1 MSAQVLRVLFVF
13 GTRPEAIKMAPLILA
28 MEREKDRFEPRVC
41 VTGQHRQMLDQVL
54 NAFEITPEIDL
65 AVMSHDQSL
74 ARLTARVLGALDE
87 VLLRV
92 KPDIVLVQ
100 GDTTTAAASALA
112 AFYRHIQVGHVEAG
126 LRTGDLADPFPEEAN
141 RILIDQLSSFCFA
154 PTDYNR
160 QTLLKEGV
168 KNERIVVTGNTGIDA
183 LFIIRDRVVQKKA
196 ETWQTEFGSAIS
208 DIEDPGKKIVLI
220 TLHRRESFGAKL
232 RGVFEAISQMAAKWT
247 DVSFIYPVHL
257 NPNVSEPADEVL
269 AGISNVHLIRPLPY
283 EAFVFLMNRASLIVT
298 DSGGIQEEAPSI
310 GKPVI
315 VVRERTERQEALEG
329 GYVKLAGTSG
339 ATIVA
344 MIDSSLKESRQP
356 HETALNPYGDGQA
369 ANRILKAILQH
380 FGSR

>member
-1 MSAQVLRVLFVF
+1 
-13 GTRPEAIKMAPLILA
+13 MAPLVLA
-28 MEREKDRFEPRVC
+28 MEREKERFEARVC

-74 ARLTARVLGALDE
+74 ATLTARVLEALDE

-112 AFYRHIQVGHVEAG
+112 AFYRHIPVGHVEAG
-126 LRTGDLADPFPEEAN
+126 LRTGDLANPFPEEAN
-141 RILIDQLSSFCFA
+141 RILIDQLASFCFA
-154 PTDYNR
+154 PTEYNR
-160 QTLLKEGV
+160 QTLLKEGI
-168 KNERIVVTGNTGIDA
+168 KPDRIVVTGNTGIDA
-183 LFIIRDRVVQKKA
+183 LFIMRDRVVQKKA
-196 ETWQTEFGSAIS
+196 ETWRNEFESALS
-208 DIEDPGKKIVLI
+208 DIEDPGRKIVLI

-232 RGVFEAISQMAAKWT
+232 RGVFEAISQAAATWT
-247 DVSFIYPVHL
+247 DVTFIYPVHL
-257 NPNVSEPADEVL
+257 NPNVAGPADDVL
-269 AGISNVHLIRPLPY
+269 AGISNVRLIRPLPY

-329 GYVKLAGTSG
+329 GYVRLAGTDG
-339 ATIVA
+339 ATIAA
-344 MIDSSLKESRQP
+344 MIESSLRESHAPRDIGP
-356 HETALNPYGDGQA
+356 NPYGDGRA
-369 ANRILKAILQH
+369 SERILTALYER
-380 FGSR
+380 SRE

>member
-1 MSAQVLRVLFVF
+1 MSAETLRVLFVF
-13 GTRPEAIKMAPLILA
+13 GTRPEAIKMAPLVLA
-28 MEREKDRFEPRVC
+28 MERDKQRFEPRVC

-74 ARLTARVLGALDE
+74 AALTARVLEALDD
-87 VLLRV
+87 VLFRV

-112 AFYRHIQVGHVEAG
+112 AFYRHIPVGHVEAG

-141 RILIDQLSSFCFA
+141 RILIDQLASFCFA
-154 PTDYNR
+154 PTEYNR

-168 KNERIVVTGNTGIDA
+168 KPERIVVTGNTGIDA
-183 LFIIRDRVVQKKA
+183 LFMIRDRVVRKKA
-196 ETWQTEFGSAIS
+196 STWQKEFGSALS
-208 DIEDPGKKIVLI
+208 DIEDPAKKIVLI
-220 TLHRRESFGAKL
+220 TLHRRESFGARL
-232 RGVFEAISQMAAKWT
+232 RGVFEAISRTAAEWT
-247 DVSFIYPVHL
+247 DASFIYPVHL
-257 NPNVSEPADEVL
+257 NPNVTEPAEDVL
-269 AGISNVHLIRPLPY
+269 AGISNMHLIRPLPY
-283 EAFVFLMNRASLIVT
+283 EAFVFLMNRACLIVT

-339 ATIVA
+339 VTIAA
-344 MIDSSLKESRQP
+344 MINASLRESQSIPR
-356 HETALNPYGDGQA
+356 EIGSNPYGDGNA
-369 ANRILKAILQH
+369 SARILTALYERSS
-380 FGSR
+380 G